1 MLETHSIERAQCKSQ
16 YPAIDNILI
25 QEDIEGFIEAGAP
38 ADEYQV
44 EAAQIA
50 AAISLLAEEEFREE
64 NILAIISLVW
74 IKSFELSEGDVALRL
89 PALRRVTQAIHGL
102 RSS

>member
-1 MLETHSIERAQCKSQ
+1 MQITVSSIDS
-16 YPAIDNILI
+16 ILI

-38 ADEYQV
+38 TDEYQD

-50 AAISLLAEEEFREE
+50 AAITLLAEEDFRDK

-74 IKSFELSEGDVALRL
+74 MKSFELGEEDMALRL
-89 PALRRVTQAIHGL
+89 SALRCVTRAIL
-102 RSS
+102 DLKS